1 MAVAAL
7 LGLATLVLTVAA
19 SAPTPAGAVTDLTP
33 TIVVA
38 NADNP
43 LLAFPLSATG
53 NATPSATVTPPSLH
67 SPYQET
73 FDASGNLWVTSA
85 SSAAI
90 EKFTPSQQ
98 VTGSPTPAVTLTPTG
113 VSGLEG
119 VVFDPSGDLW
129 VIGNANNTI
138 AELTPSQIATTG
150 SPTPVV
156 VVHYAAGPIFGAFD
170 ASGDL
175 WVTNYGS
182 STVAEFTPA
191 QLAAGGSPTPAVI
204 ISSNGSHSLNEP
216 WGIAFDSAGD
226 LWVTNFG
233 QATLV
238 EFTPAQLATNGSP
251 TPTVTVSGG
260 SLDGSTGIAFDANHN
275 LWATNF
281 NSSLVEFSQS
291 QLASSGSPTPVDTI
305 SGGATGLG
313 PDTAVA
319 IAQAPTVS
327 SVTPTTGPVAG
338 GTTVTIHGSM
348 FLPGSQVAFGSTP
361 ATSVTYVS
369 PYVMTA
375 VAPAGAG
382 TVDVTVTDFAGT
394 STTSAADQY
403 TYPTAPATGNKYREV
418 AKDGGIFSF
427 GNALFYGSQ
436 GGAHL
441 NAPIVGMAP
450 TSDNLGYWEVASDGG
465 IFAFGD
471 AAYYGSEGG
480 QHLNAPI
487 VGMASTPDGKG
498 YWLVASDG
506 GIFTNGDALYS
517 GSEGGTHLNQP
528 VVGMGS

>member
-204 ISSNGSHSLNEP
+204 ISSNG
-216 WGIAFDSAGD
+216 
-226 LWVTNFG
+226 
-233 QATLV
+233 
-238 EFTPAQLATNGSP
+238 
-251 TPTVTVSGG
+251 
-260 SLDGSTGIAFDANHN
+260 LDGSTGIAFDANHN

-450 TSDNLGYWEVASDGG
+450 TSDN
-465 IFAFGD
+465 
-471 AAYYGSEGG
+471 
-480 QHLNAPI
+480 
-487 VGMASTPDGKG
+487 
-498 YWLVASDG
+498 
-506 GIFTNGDALYS
+506 
-517 GSEGGTHLNQP
+517 
-528 VVGMGS
+528 